1 MLDAESYFVREHG
14 LGHCGKL
21 GGKMLPA
28 ILSELP
34 VYTLPPPHTGTRHD
48 GATEDG
54 FGPAATVEVRTDLP
68 DALKDSGLYGP
79 DGQFVERAARRETD
93 AARQR
98 TRTESTT
105 SADTRSDREL
115 SLSTVDVAVPP
126 AAREELVQLAR
137 KLDKPA
143 NSAGNDPEHFEKLAR
158 LMERIGRY
166 DDAYRAQVK
175 ADTLSH
181 PDKREPA
188 AASEKTDDTARTESS
203 EQ

>member
-1 MLDAESYFVREHG
+1 
-14 LGHCGKL
+14 
-21 GGKMLPA
+21 MLPA

-48 GATEDG
+48 GSTEDG

-68 DALKDSGLYGP
+68 DALKDSGLYGA
-79 DGQFVERAARRETD
+79 DGQFVERAARRDSGAT
-93 AARQR
+93 RQR
-98 TRTESTT
+98 TDTKTAAP
-105 SADTRSDREL
+105 ADTRTDREL

-126 AAREELVQLAR
+126 AAREELVRLAR
-137 KLDKPA
+137 RLEKPA
-143 NSAGNDPEHFEKLAR
+143 SAAGSDPEHFEKVAR

-181 PDKREPA
+181 PEKREPA
-188 AASEKTDDTARTESS
+188 AASEKTDDSERTESP